1 MTMNIIDKHLEF
13 LNPILDRM
21 RKEAV
26 NAFNKAVEDKESTDT
41 IVDLGY
47 HMSVLQRFSNDLNN
61 Q

>member
-1 MTMNIIDKHLEF
+1 MNIIDKHLEF

-26 NAFNKAVEDKESTDT
+26 DAFNKAVEDKEPTDT

-47 HMSVLQRFSNDLNN
+47 HMSVLQRFTNDLNN

>member
-1 MTMNIIDKHLEF
+1 MNIINEHLEF

-26 NAFNKAVEDKESTDT
+26 DAFNKAVEDKEPSD
-41 IVDLGY
+41 ILVDLGY
-47 HMSVLQRFSNDLNN
+47 HMSVLQRFINELNN

>member
-21 RKEAV
+21 MNEAV
-26 NAFNKAVEDKESTDT
+26 DAFNKAVEDKEPTDT